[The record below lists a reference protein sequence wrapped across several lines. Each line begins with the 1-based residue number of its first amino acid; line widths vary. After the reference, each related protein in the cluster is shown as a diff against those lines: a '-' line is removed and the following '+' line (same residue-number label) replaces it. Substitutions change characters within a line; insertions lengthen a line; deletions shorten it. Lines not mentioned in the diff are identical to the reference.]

1 MRILISE
8 QQLKYLAIQEAELSG
23 MNRDDL
29 CLSVGNEYDRRIYD
43 LTVNYIN
50 NKNENLKV
58 F

>member
-29 CLSVGNEYDRRIYD
+29 GLSVGNEYDRRIYD